1 MTTSKAS
8 TASPSPAAS
17 ASPAPAPASTR
28 KAWIKKTPVEVVLD
42 QIGKQEER
50 VAGMQKELD
59 QEKSLLGKLQKAK
72 AALEA

>member
-1 MTTSKAS
+1 MTTQKAV
-8 TASPSPAAS
+8 PAKAAVS
-17 ASPAPAPASTR
+17 AQPTTSGR
-28 KAWIKKTPVEVVLD
+28 KAWIKKTPVEIVLD

-59 QEKSLLGKLQKAK
+59 QEKSLLLKLQKAK